1 MKHLTTRIAA
11 TALMALGLTGCTTV
25 YGPAERKMKVADVCT
40 PWMAQYDC
48 GPSASIP
55 RVLLDRYPKTLL
67 LDNGTPR
74 VLDYLGTV
82 VRRTDRSGQP
92 GNNCANLGDG
102 VLTRNSYYAPT
113 REQAGGDIER
123 EVTDQY
129 TLKRTSGAQAKVDLI
144 AAIEAAGVPASVT
157 SQLEADV
164 ETTIERLDSASVTAK
179 GTFRQYQIKPELIRA
194 FNAGTFSDAVI
205 RSAIQPD
212 ASASQIAAHRTQLE
226 TCRAQLVDPARDARM
241 YQAITGIHVH
251 SYQANSGSITT
262 ITASLAA
269 RVRALKP
276 DVDMANLQL
285 SLNSVATTLTNTTN
299 KPLFVVV
306 GTSFY
311 TPNLMN

>member
-1 MKHLTTRIAA
+1 MKHLTTGIAA
-11 TALMALGLTGCTTV
+11 TALMAVGLTGCTTV
-25 YGPAERKMKVADVCT
+25 YGPAERKMRVADVCT
-40 PWMAQYDC
+40 VWMAQYDC

-82 VRRTDRSGQP
+82 VRRTDTSGRP
-92 GNNCANLGDG
+92 GNNCGGQGAPA
-102 VLTRNSYYAPT
+102 LTTHSYYAPSKT
-113 REQAGGDIER
+113 EAGGDIER
-123 EVTDQY
+123 EVQDQY

-144 AAIEAAGVPASVT
+144 SAIEAAGVPPSVT
-157 SQLEADV
+157 SQLEADI

-179 GTFRQYQIKPELIRA
+179 GTFRQYQIKPELIAA
-194 FNAGTFSDAVI
+194 FNDGFFTDAVI
-205 RSAIQPD
+205 RSAIQPN
-212 ASASQIAAHRTQLE
+212 ASRGQIAAHRTRLE

-251 SYQANSGSITT
+251 SYQANSSSVTT

>member
-1 MKHLTTRIAA
+1 MKHLTTSIAA
-11 TALMALGLTGCTTV
+11 TALMAIGLTGCATV
-25 YGPAERKMKVADVCT
+25 YGPAERKMKVAEVCT
-40 PWMAQYDC
+40 VWMAQYDC
-48 GPSASIP
+48 GPSASVP

-82 VRRTDRSGQP
+82 VRRTDRSGRP

-102 VLTRNSYYAPT
+102 VLTRHSFHAPT
-113 REQAGGDIER
+113 PTEAGGNIER
-123 EVTDQY
+123 EITDQY
-129 TLKRTSGAQAKVDLI
+129 TRKRTSGAQAKVDLI

-157 SQLEADV
+157 SQLEADI

-179 GTFRQYQIKPELIRA
+179 GTFRQYEIKRDLVRA
-194 FNAGTFSDAVI
+194 FDAGTFSDDVI
-205 RSAIQPD
+205 LATIQPN
-212 ASASQIAAHRTQLE
+212 ASPTQIAAHRTRLE

-251 SYQANSGSITT
+251 SYQANSSSVTT